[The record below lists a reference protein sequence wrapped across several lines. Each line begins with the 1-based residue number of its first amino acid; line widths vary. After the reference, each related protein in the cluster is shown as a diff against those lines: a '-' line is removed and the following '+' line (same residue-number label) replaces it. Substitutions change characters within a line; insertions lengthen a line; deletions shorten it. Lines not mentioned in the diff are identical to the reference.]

1 MKNNGYRVPVLLLV
15 FNRPGKLKKLL
26 DVLRMIKP
34 ERLYVNCDFPRR
46 GNDYDQEK
54 VKECKELIEKYLWE
68 CDLFKKY
75 NTENKGCKRSCS
87 EGIKWFFSNEDSG
100 IVLEDDCLPS
110 LTFFRYCE
118 EMLPRFKEDP
128 QVEVISGDG
137 RPTNKVNINNEIVK
151 IDYPNFWGWASY
163 SSAWENYQADTKFS
177 PKVIWSLLT
186 LNKKLNEKIFWLIT
200 YLRLCFKRID
210 TWDYQFVLKMLIN
223 NKKSIC
229 PKRNLI
235 RNIGF
240 DENAT
245 HTSDLSIIK
254 DHSLPQNET
263 EINYFKEPLN
273 EEDSKIANE
282 NIAKLDFIFY
292 KGKRL

>member
-15 FNRPGKLKKLL
+15 FNRPGKLKKIL
-26 DVLRMIKP
+26 DVLRIIKP

-163 SSAWENYQADTKFS
+163 SSAWENYQADTKLS

-210 TWDYQFVLKMLIN
+210 TWDFQFALKMLIN